1 MIRPVSV
8 TSQSVLAVER
18 IRDGSLPP
26 DWEEA
31 GLAAWD
37 EWVGIQQALA
47 SDNQSVLTELFRDH
61 RDEGFDY
68 WAHFPADDAQDAN
81 SGARFYYH
89 AHDPS
94 EWTHDE
100 HGHFH
105 LFIPS
110 EGEAG
115 FAHVA
120 ALSMTAQGG
129 LSRVFTTNAWVT
141 GESMLPAEQL
151 IERLPGAFEINR
163 ARPSWLVGRWLTAA
177 VALLM
182 PVIAPL
188 LQSRDERLVGPG
200 EEWPNPAVSTD
211 RDRHILSEQ
220 AVDMRAVI
228 AAWSQR
234 AAALTK

>member
-1 MIRPVSV
+1 MAPGI
-8 TSQSVLAVER
+8 ER

-37 EWVGIQQALA
+37 EWTGIQQALT
-47 SDNQSVLTELFRDH
+47 SDNQTVLTELFRDH
-61 RDEGFDY
+61 HDQEFDY
-68 WAHFPADDAQDAN
+68 WAHFPADDGQDVN

-94 EWTHDE
+94 EWAHEE

-115 FAHVA
+115 FAHVV

-141 GESMLPAEQL
+141 GESMLSAERL
-151 IERLPGAFEINR
+151 IERLPAAFEINR

-177 VALLM
+177 MALLM

-188 LQSRDERLVGPG
+188 LEARDQALLVGG
-200 EEWPNPAVSTD
+200 EEWPSPTVSAD

-220 AVDMRAVI
+220 AVDMPTVI

-234 AAALTK
+234 AMALTK